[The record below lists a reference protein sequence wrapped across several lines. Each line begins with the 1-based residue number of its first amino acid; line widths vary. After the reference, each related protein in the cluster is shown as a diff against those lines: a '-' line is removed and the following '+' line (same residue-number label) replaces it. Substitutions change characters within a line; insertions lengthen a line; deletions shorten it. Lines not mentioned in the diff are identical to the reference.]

1 MITLTLVG
9 LGLLVVV
16 VLTFAADARRGL
28 YAFLLAV
35 LVAPYLDLGGAAFRV
50 EHVLVPVLLLLLLV
64 KGQGLVL
71 GAAVWGY
78 FGWWTWQMIATL
90 LPSPGAGTSE
100 LSWVTV
106 YTLLRPLGVI
116 ILFSSP
122 VIAERDLGRLARW
135 FALSAIPLGALALL
149 QLLGNTAATQ
159 LTVLAYTSPGRTP
172 VADLLAQLGIIVR
185 AVSVFESPTY
195 AGSYFLLAAG
205 SGGLLLLRPTAGAE
219 GARGPLL
226 AATLLA
232 VLGGVATLSA
242 TFMAG
247 GVLVALLL
255 FGFARGGARV
265 GLLVVGGALL
275 AGLAVLVARNFSGPE
290 AASGTFGY
298 QLERLR
304 TFGVLTS
311 RYSESGGI
319 TIDAIGA
326 IRERPLVGWGLS
338 SPEGVFVGDSLYI
351 LVGYY
356 GGLVG
361 ALLFFAT
368 LGLAAQRGLSR
379 PGTSSLVLLWLV
391 VLLASGL
398 GSPSMFIPRL
408 QDWWWAV
415 LGMMGSPPLIGPTS
429 PSPP

>member
-1 MITLTLVG
+1 MITAVALLALVA
-9 LGLLVVV
+9 VIVA
-16 VLTFAADARRGL
+16 FATDARRGL

-35 LVAPYLDLGGAAFRV
+35 LAAPYLDLGGAAFRV

-64 KGQGLVL
+64 KGHPLML
-71 GAAVWGY
+71 GGAVWGY

-106 YTLLRPLGVI
+106 YTLLRPLGVVV
-116 ILFSSP
+116 LFSSP
-122 VIAERDLGRLARW
+122 LIEERDLGRLTRW
-135 FALSAIPLGALALL
+135 FVLSAIPLGALAQL
-149 QLLGNTAATQ
+149 QLLGSPSATT

-205 SGGLLLLRPTAGAE
+205 CGGLLLLRPIPGAE

-226 AATLLA
+226 VATLMA
-232 VLGGVATLSA
+232 ILGGVATLSA
-242 TFMAG
+242 TFLAG
-247 GVLVALLL
+247 GVLVVFLL
-255 FGFARGGARV
+255 FAFARGRARV
-265 GLLVVGGALL
+265 WFLVVGGALL
-275 AGLAVLVARNFSGPE
+275 AGTAFFVARNFAGPE
-290 AASGTFGY
+290 AASGTFAY

-338 SPEGVFVGDSLYI
+338 APEGVFVGDSLYI

-361 ALLFFAT
+361 ALLFLAT
-368 LGLAAQRGLSR
+368 IGLAAQRGLSR
-379 PGTSSLVLLWLV
+379 SRTAPVVLLWLI

-408 QDWWWAV
+408 QEWWWAV
-415 LGMMGSPPLIGPTS
+415 VGMMGSPPLVRMASRTEGG
-429 PSPP
+429 